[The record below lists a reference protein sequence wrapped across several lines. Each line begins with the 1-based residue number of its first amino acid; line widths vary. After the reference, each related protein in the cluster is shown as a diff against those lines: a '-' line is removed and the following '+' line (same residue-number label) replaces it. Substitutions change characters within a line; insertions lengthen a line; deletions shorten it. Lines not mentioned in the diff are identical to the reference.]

1 MIQRTISSNHLRMRK
16 KAVFLAVR
24 NSMNLDINLKI
35 ICALKWP
42 MTRLC
47 TLNSSTDSDVV
58 QLIPTIH
65 YISAR

>member
-1 MIQRTISSNHLRMRK
+1 MIK
-16 KAVFLAVR
+16 KATFLAVR

-35 ICALKWP
+35 ICALKWS